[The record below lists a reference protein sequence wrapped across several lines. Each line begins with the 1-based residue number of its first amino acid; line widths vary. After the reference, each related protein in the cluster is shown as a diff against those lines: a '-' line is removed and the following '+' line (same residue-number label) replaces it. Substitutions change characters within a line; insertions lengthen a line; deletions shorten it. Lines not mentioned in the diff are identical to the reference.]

1 MALIG
6 AFTHEKNNRNSWET
20 ARASIVLL
28 LFIEVRMSASLLKKY
43 KSLQIILFEGLFHAR
58 NCWCRAMDHRTL

>member
-43 KSLQIILFEGLFHAR
+43 KSLQIIFI
-58 NCWCRAMDHRTL
+58 